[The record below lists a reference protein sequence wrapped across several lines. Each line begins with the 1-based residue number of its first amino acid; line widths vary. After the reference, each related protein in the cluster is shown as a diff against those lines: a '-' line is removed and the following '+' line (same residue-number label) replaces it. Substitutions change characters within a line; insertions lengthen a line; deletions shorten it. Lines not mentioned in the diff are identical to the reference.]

1 MPLLASPHKQALR
14 QLLSQGGS
22 ASPAE
27 IQIATGMPRDQTMAA
42 LENLERTGLAT
53 VAAGTPGLG
62 TGRWRLT
69 PHAHE
74 VGWSLVADEPDAE
87 TEMPQPVEPA
97 EGWGF
102 PWKPAKAEE
111 PVYATDLPRR
121 ARREMTRTRESAI
134 ALRVQQTHAP
144 KRRVW
149 IFALAVFL
157 TVLGSGA
164 LLITVRQVDISALG
178 ISDGVHLQP
187 GAIEGQQITFT
198 IDGGDLSSAE
208 LLLDGFPVS
217 GVQRYGDQVAWV
229 VPPLTEGPHE
239 VTVTVSRALFGQQ
252 TERIQFVVDGTA
264 PELGIPRV
272 LDPVPLGE
280 PVRISGSAETG
291 VTVVIGGVPIE
302 VTENAFTVELSEPPA
317 GPVPVLAIDEAGNT
331 TSFDMVIPIAY
342 PATTGVH
349 MSAASWKVERY
360 RTQIFELID
369 QGKITAVELSL
380 KDESGFIGH
389 NSAIPLA
396 RQSGAVNGWFDLEDA
411 IDELHARGV
420 RVIGRLVAFRDPV
433 LAQHAWANGD
443 TDWVIQ
449 NLNGRPLS
457 RYGGFTNFNSP
468 EVRAYNLAIAVE
480 AAQAGIDDILWDY
493 IRRPEGRLSDMT
505 IPGLGDDDPAPIIV
519 EFLAEARLALRE
531 YDVFQGVSV
540 FGIAATR
547 GEYIAQ
553 DVVEMA
559 NHVDY
564 VAPMLYPSH
573 WGRGEYG
580 VEHPEAQPYDI
591 IRQSLA
597 DFQRVL
603 EGTNT
608 SLVPW
613 LQDFTMRV
621 DYGPEQIKA
630 QIDAAADLDIYD
642 WLLWDPEVT
651 YTADGI
657 IPVTPDGN

>member
-27 IQIATGMPRDQTMAA
+27 IQIATGMSREQAMAA
-42 LENLERTGLAT
+42 LESLERTGLAT
-53 VAAGTPGLG
+53 VATGTPGLG
-62 TGRWRLT
+62 TGRWQLT
-69 PHAHE
+69 AHAHD
-74 VGWSLVADEPDAE
+74 VGWSLVADEPTVE
-87 TEMPQPVEPA
+87 TEAPRPVEPA

-102 PWKPAKAEE
+102 PWKAAKTEE
-111 PVYATDLPRR
+111 PIYATELPRR
-121 ARREMTRTRESAI
+121 ARRELTRARETAL
-134 ALRVQQTHAP
+134 ALRVQQTHKP

-149 IFALAVFL
+149 ILALAIFL
-157 TVLGSGA
+157 TVLGAGA
-164 LLITVRQVDISALG
+164 LLIAIRQVDISATG
-178 ISDGVHLQP
+178 IGNGVHLQP
-187 GAIEGQQITFT
+187 NAIEGQQITFT

-239 VTVTVSRALFGQQ
+239 VTVTVTRPLFGEE
-252 TERIQFVVDGTA
+252 TERIRFVVDGTA
-264 PELGIPRV
+264 PDLGIPRV

-280 PVRISGSAETG
+280 PVRISGTAENG

-302 VTENAFTVELSEPPA
+302 VADNAFTVELSEPPA
-317 GPVPVLAIDEAGNT
+317 GPIPVLAIDEAGNT

-349 MSAASWKVERY
+349 MSAASWKNERY
-360 RTQIFELID
+360 RNQIFDLID

-389 NSAIPLA
+389 NSAVPLA
-396 RQSGAVNGWFDLEDA
+396 RESGAVIGWFELEDA
-411 IDELHARGV
+411 VDELHARGV

-433 LAQHAWANGD
+433 LAQYAWDTGD

-449 NLNGRPLS
+449 NLNGQPLS
-457 RYGGFTNFNSP
+457 KYGGFTNFASA

-493 IRRPEGRLSDMT
+493 IRRPEGTLSNMT
-505 IPGLGDDDPAPIIV
+505 IPGLGNDDPAPIIV
-519 EFLAEARLALRE
+519 DFLAEAQIALRE

-540 FGIAATR
+540 FGISATR

-553 DVVEMA
+553 DVVGMA

-573 WGRGEYG
+573 WGPGEYG
-580 VEHPEAQPYDI
+580 IEHPEAQPYDI

-621 DYGPEQIKA
+621 DYGPEQVKA
-630 QIDAAADLDIYD
+630 QIDAAADIGVYD
-642 WLLWDPEVT
+642 WLIWDPEVT
-651 YTADGI
+651 YTAEGI
-657 IPVTPDGN
+657 IPVTPSGN